1 MSLIT
6 NFLLALSV
14 SADAFA
20 VAIGAGISHKYIKIT
35 QALGMAFSFGCFQAI
50 MPIIGFQVTTLF
62 PDVIKSYDHW
72 IAFFLLGYIG
82 WNMMAAGYISNK
94 EEKVDKNIFG
104 FKSLLIL
111 GIATSIDAL
120 AVGASLTAST
130 DNIYIPASIIGLI
143 TFIAT
148 FIGVKFGSKF
158 SEKIG
163 SRSEIVGGF
172 ILIVIGTK
180 ILIDHLFT

>member
-1 MSLIT
+1 MSFIT
-6 NFLLALSV
+6 TLLLALSV

-20 VAIGAGISHKYIKIT
+20 VAIWAWISHKHIKLT
-35 QALGMAFSFGCFQAI
+35 QALWMALSFWFFQAI
-50 MPIIGFQVTTLF
+50 MPIIGFQITTLF
-62 PDVIKSYDHW
+62 PDVIKNYDHW
-72 IAFFLLGYIG
+72 IAFLLLGYIW
-82 WNMMAAGYISNK
+82 WNMMAAWFNSNE

-130 DNIYIPASIIGLI
+130 DNIYIPASIIWLV
-143 TFIAT
+143 TFMTT

-163 SRSEIVGGF
+163 SRSEIVGWF
-172 ILIVIGTK
+172 ILIVIGIK
-180 ILIDHLFT
+180 ILIDHLFG

>member
-1 MSLIT
+1 MSILTIL
-6 NFLLALSV
+6 FLAISV

-20 VAIGAGISHKYIKIT
+20 VAIWAWISQKHIRIT
-35 QALGMAFSFGCFQAI
+35 QALWMALSFWFFQAI
-50 MPIIGFQVTTLF
+50 MPIIWFQITTLF
-62 PDVIKSYDHW
+62 PDGIKDYDHW

-82 WNMMAAGYISNK
+82 WNMMAAWYIENE

-120 AVGASLTAST
+120 AVGASLVAST
-130 DNIYIPASIIGLI
+130 DDIYLPALIIWI
-143 TFIAT
+143 TTFIAT
-148 FIGVKFGSKF
+148 FVWVKFGSKF

-163 SRSEIVGGF
+163 SRSEIIGWF
-172 ILIVIGTK
+172 ILIVIGIK
-180 ILIDHLFT
+180 ILIDHLFA